1 MLLAMPETNKPETA
15 GGAAGIRRLTISDM
29 KQPIM
34 EDAPIARYSGH
45 KKPQMPTK
53 EATRAILPL
62 KVLAQLVIQLSRAQ
76 FLDFKSFKAVVTDTD
91 TPEFGGFNT
100 KLAREQGQSA
110 QPATRAIYTPLI
122 DMTPA
127 DPDTMMTAM
136 VEAQKLTKHC
146 GQKFTVF
153 TDDQQLNKFTVNVMW
168 VYPEKF
174 SLFVPRLGGM
184 HMLMSFVGCI
194 GVLMA
199 DSGLEDVLKS
209 SFGSVSHM
217 LTGKCFPQNVR
228 ALRLVVEELLR
239 QFLLKADCYS
249 DLMKALENAS
259 AQSKTTELWWENLV
273 KPVFIMMEMSR
284 KVIGHCTCEL
294 SKRCSLTSLQQVM

>member
-1 MLLAMPETNKPETA
+1 
-15 GGAAGIRRLTISDM
+15 
-29 KQPIM
+29 
-34 EDAPIARYSGH
+34 
-45 KKPQMPTK
+45 
-53 EATRAILPL
+53 
-62 KVLAQLVIQLSRAQ
+62 
-76 FLDFKSFKAVVTDTD
+76 
-91 TPEFGGFNT
+91 
-100 KLAREQGQSA
+100 
-110 QPATRAIYTPLI
+110 
-122 DMTPA
+122 
-127 DPDTMMTAM
+127 
-136 VEAQKLTKHC
+136 
-146 GQKFTVF
+146 
-153 TDDQQLNKFTVNVMW
+153 
-168 VYPEKF
+168 
-174 SLFVPRLGGM
+174 
-184 HMLMSFVGCI
+184 MLMGFVGCI

-217 LTGKCFPQNVR
+217 LTGKRFPLNVR

-273 KPVFIMMEMSR
+273 KPVFIMMEMRR

>member
-15 GGAAGIRRLTISDM
+15 GGGAGIRRLTISDM

-62 KVLAQLVIQLSRAQ
+62 KVLAQLVIQLSHAQ
-76 FLDFKSFKAVVTDTD
+76 FLDFKFFKAVVTDTD

-122 DMTPA
+122 DMTPV

-136 VEAQKLTKHC
+136 VEAQKLTKQC
-146 GQKFTVF
+146 GQKFTVL
-153 TDDQQLNKFTVNVMW
+153 TDDQQLYKLTVNVMR

-174 SLFVPRLGGM
+174 SFIICATAWWHAYV
-184 HMLMSFVGCI
+184 
-194 GVLMA
+194 
-199 DSGLEDVLKS
+199 DGLCGLHR
-209 SFGSVSHM
+209 GSD
-217 LTGKCFPQNVR
+217 G
-228 ALRLVVEELLR
+228 
-239 QFLLKADCYS
+239 
-249 DLMKALENAS
+249 
-259 AQSKTTELWWENLV
+259 
-273 KPVFIMMEMSR
+273 
-284 KVIGHCTCEL
+284 
-294 SKRCSLTSLQQVM
+294 